1 MCGEL
6 GDLADEEGADSEAH
20 HKQSAAPVQQVQLVL
35 HLIAVRVDDRDRND
49 ADESVEGMELRELE
63 LVLVHQ
69 NHAKYNLD
77 KHGEFGKQSKPPQCS
92 GAQRLNLVSAQRP
105 QTSQAVRNDDE
116 PSPRLVKI
124 NQHQSI
130 HASLTLVAQTSGRTG
145 DAAGHGH
152 HNTVRR
158 VITQSPRQSAINLK
172 AHSQDVIV
180 EDLGCRIHVQNLGNR

>member
-1 MCGEL
+1 MAEL

-49 ADESVEGMELRELE
+49 ADESVEGVKLRKLK
-63 LVLVHQ
+63 LVFVHQ
-69 NHAKYNLD
+69 NHTEYHLD
-77 KHGEFGKQSKPPQCS
+77 KHGEFGEQRKPPQRS
-92 GAQRLNLVSAQRP
+92 SAQRLNLVSTQRP

-145 DAAGHGH
+145 DATGHGH

-158 VITQSPRQSAINLK
+158 VITERSRQSAINLK
-172 AHSQDVIV
+172 AHSQNVVI
-180 EDLGCRIHVQNLGNR
+180 EDLGCRVHIQNLGNG